1 MCFNAYIFN
10 KNGVYFEYTYYI
22 LIKHTHNNQT
32 TTMKRPQQCSDWIDW
47 SMIDWSIESID
58 HCNSNLQIWP
68 QKFNWWM
75 QQLTCQLPATANMIF
90 WPNPMLCSNSSTRC
104 RCSWRFALMSLSH
117 NHHSPQNL
125 CRIPKF
131 CQPHRTWWPLG
142 LQKSALASPHR
153 HRPLTHTPSSTQSC
167 QTQPWN
173 FNNNIPFFIP
183 RTKDNT
189 LNAKF
194 FNFFIF

>member
-47 SMIDWSIESID
+47 STIDWSIESID

-75 QQLTCQLPATANMIF
+75 QQLTRRLPATANMIF
-90 WPNPMLCSNSSTRC
+90 WPNPMLRSNSSTRC
-104 RCSWRFALMSLSH
+104 RRSWRFALMSLSH
-117 NHHSPQNL
+117 NHPLVCKN
-125 CRIPKF
+125 
-131 CQPHRTWWPLG
+131 QPWP
-142 LQKSALASPHR
+142 PHIAIAPWTT
-153 HRPLTHTPSSTQSC
+153 HRPAPSHAKPSPEISTTTSHCSSPAQK
-167 QTQPWN
+167 
-173 FNNNIPFFIP
+173 I
-183 RTKDNT
+183 T
-189 LNAKF
+189 L
-194 FNFFIF
+194 